1 MRQPPDILSSNVSC
15 TFPLALQ
22 GTPLS
27 FSRIFY
33 SNIPMRFG
41 VYSSMLTAP
50 YQIKS
55 GRLHPCSTFPWR
67 KTRQIL
73 GPTPSLVGW
82 LVLRCHNP
90 A

>member
-15 TFPLALQ
+15 SCLHQITFPLALQ

-50 YQIKS
+50 YQIK
-55 GRLHPCSTFPWR
+55 
-67 KTRQIL
+67 
-73 GPTPSLVGW
+73 
-82 LVLRCHNP
+82 
-90 A
+90 